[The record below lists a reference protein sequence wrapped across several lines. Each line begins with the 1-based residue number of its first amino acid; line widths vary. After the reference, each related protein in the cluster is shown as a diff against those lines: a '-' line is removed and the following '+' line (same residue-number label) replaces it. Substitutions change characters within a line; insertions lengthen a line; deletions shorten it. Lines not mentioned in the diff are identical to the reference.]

1 METRKQR
8 RIKRKRLRRVGVAF
22 AIVSALGMSG
32 AVAGTAYGIHD
43 PNVPA
48 GDCANPDSQAVGHP
62 ATGKANTAFSN
73 GILADLNIDNNTHC
87 SFNRP

>member
-8 RIKRKRLRRVGVAF
+8 RIKQKRLRRVGVAF
-22 AIVSALGMSG
+22 AVVSALGMSG
-32 AVAGTAYGIHD
+32 AAAGTAYGIHD
-43 PNVPA
+43 PNIPA
-48 GDCANPDSQAVGHP
+48 GDCSNPDSQAVGHP

-73 GILADLNIDNNTHC
+73 TILNALELDNTHC